1 MTETEEPV
9 LVISVGGGV
18 NVMTFLCA
26 FPQFV
31 CLPGVRQTLHK
42 KSFRFPVSNTQAT
55 FAAPKSKTTRSD
67 HFHVVVLKT
76 HIRLVCNQKQT
87 AVYSALPNF

>member
-9 LVISVGGGV
+9 LVFSVGGGV
-18 NVMTFLCA
+18 NATTFLCA

-31 CLPGVRQTLHK
+31 CLTGGRQTLHK

-55 FAAPKSKTTRSD
+55 FAANKSKATRSD
-67 HFHVVVLKT
+67 HFHVVVWKT
-76 HIRLVCNQKQT
+76 HIRLVCNHK
-87 AVYSALPNF
+87 